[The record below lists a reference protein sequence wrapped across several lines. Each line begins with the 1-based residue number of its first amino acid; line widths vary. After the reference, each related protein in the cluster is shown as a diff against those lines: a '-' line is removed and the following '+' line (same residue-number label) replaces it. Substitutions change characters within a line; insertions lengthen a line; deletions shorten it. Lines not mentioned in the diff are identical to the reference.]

1 MSVFPGTRHFVS
13 FLHPPSGAA
22 RRLPAASVLSPPGG
36 HRLSGKTDNTTLR
49 RAAFYSARQ
58 KNTPFPHRRFRVAN
72 LPAARVYK
80 NYKQTKNDYLCEKI
94 KHVC

>member
-36 HRLSGKTDNTTLR
+36 HRLSGETDNTTLR

-58 KNTPFPHRRFRVAN
+58 KKYTLSTSTLPRRQ
-72 LPAARVYK
+72 LARSAGV
-80 NYKQTKNDYLCEKI
+80 
-94 KHVC
+94 